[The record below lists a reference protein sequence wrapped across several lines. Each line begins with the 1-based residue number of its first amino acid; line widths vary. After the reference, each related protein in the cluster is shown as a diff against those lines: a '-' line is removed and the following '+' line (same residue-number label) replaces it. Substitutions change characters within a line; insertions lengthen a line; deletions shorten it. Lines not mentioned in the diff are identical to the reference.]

1 MKISKGTIVRTVML
15 IIVVLNMVLKHF
27 GIDVI
32 NVSENEVLS
41 VLEMLIEIA
50 TIIVTFWKNNS
61 FTQNAIKADEF
72 LKNLKTLDDG
82 LEDGEKN

>member
-15 IIVVLNMVLKHF
+15 IIVVLNMILKHF

-72 LKNLKTLDDG
+72 LKKLK
-82 LEDGEKN
+82 GE

>member
-15 IIVVLNMVLKHF
+15 IIVVLNMILKHF

-41 VLEMLIEIA
+41 ALEMLIEIA

-72 LKNLKTLDDG
+72 LKTLK
-82 LEDGEKN
+82 GE

>member
-15 IIVVLNMVLKHF
+15 IIVVLNMILKHF

-32 NVSENEVLS
+32 NISENEVLS

-72 LKNLKTLDDG
+72 LKTLK
-82 LEDGEKN
+82 GE